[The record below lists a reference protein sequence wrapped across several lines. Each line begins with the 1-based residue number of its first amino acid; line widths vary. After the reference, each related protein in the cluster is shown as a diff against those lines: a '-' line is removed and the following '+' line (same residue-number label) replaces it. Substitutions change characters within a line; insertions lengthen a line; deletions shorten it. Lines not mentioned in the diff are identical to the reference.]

1 MVSNIFS
8 DLGSF
13 ILWMLVFFVWIGA
26 IFALFYVITDLFRD
40 RSIGTGSKVLWFIV
54 LILVPWLGSLI
65 YLIARGRGMAERSAE
80 QAARLQKA
88 QEGYIRDVASS
99 ASSGPA
105 AEIEHAKSL
114 LDSGAISQQE
124 FDTLKA
130 KALS

>member
-1 MVSNIFS
+1 MLSDFFS

-13 ILWMLVFFVWIGA
+13 ILWMLVFFIWIGA
-26 IFALFYVITDLFRD
+26 LFALFYVITDLFRD
-40 RSIGTGSKVLWFIV
+40 RSIGTGAKVVWFIV
-54 LILVPWLGSLI
+54 IIIVPWLGSLI

-80 QAARLQKA
+80 QAARLQSA
-88 QEGYIRDVASS
+88 QERYIRDVASS
-99 ASSGPA
+99 TSSGPT

-114 LDSGAISQQE
+114 LDSGAITQQE

>member
-40 RSIGTGSKVLWFIV
+40 RSLSTGAKVVWFIV
-54 LILVPWLGSLI
+54 LIIVPWLGSLI
-65 YLIARGRGMAERSAE
+65 YLIARGKGMAERSAE
-80 QAARLQKA
+80 QAARVQTA
-88 QEGYIRDVASS
+88 QESYIRDVAGGS
-99 ASSGPA
+99 SSGPA
-105 AEIEHAKSL
+105 AEIQRAKSL
-114 LDSGAISQQE
+114 LDAGTITQQE
-124 FDTLKA
+124 YDALKA